1 MMARSA
7 ASFISE
13 QIEVID
19 MTMEPI
25 QNAAGAYQGSG
36 AAVEKTQSVPKAEQQ
51 TTERITL
58 AAEQA
63 DKNVA
68 GENARQT
75 DQISIPEKASD
86 SSLKNAVEQINR
98 KAPNMEAIF
107 GYHEGTG
114 RVTIKIV
121 DKDTKEVKKEYPA
134 EKTLDMIQRV
144 WEMAGL
150 MVDEK
155 R

>member
-1 MMARSA
+1 
-7 ASFISE
+7 
-13 QIEVID
+13 

-25 QNAAGAYQGSG
+25 QNRTAAYQGSG
-36 AAVEKTQSVPKAEQQ
+36 AAVEKAQSAPKAEVKTNAPADQ
-51 TTERITL
+51 TDRN
-58 AAEQA
+58 A
-63 DKNVA
+63 A
-68 GENARQT
+68 GENSRQA
-75 DQISIPEKASD
+75 DQITAPEKASD

-98 KAPNMEAIF
+98 NSANTEAVF
-107 GYHEGTG
+107 GYHEGTH

-134 EKTLDMIQRV
+134 EKTLDMIQKV

>member
-1 MMARSA
+1 
-7 ASFISE
+7 
-13 QIEVID
+13 

-25 QNAAGAYQGSG
+25 QSTTVAYQGSG
-36 AAVEKTQSVPKAEQQ
+36 TAVEKATGAPKAEVKAP
-51 TTERITL
+51 ERNVP
-58 AAEQA
+58 AA
-63 DKNVA
+63 DVSDRNMA
-68 GENARQT
+68 GENSKQNDKIT
-75 DQISIPEKASD
+75 MPEQASD

-98 KAPNMEAIF
+98 KSAGMEAIF
-107 GYHEGTG
+107 GYHEGT
-114 RVTIKIV
+114 RHVTIKIV

-134 EKTLDMIQRV
+134 EKTLDMIQKV

>member
-1 MMARSA
+1 
-7 ASFISE
+7 
-13 QIEVID
+13 

-25 QNAAGAYQGSG
+25 QSTTVAYQGSG
-36 AAVEKTQSVPKAEQQ
+36 KAVEKATGAPKAEVKAP
-51 TTERITL
+51 ERNVP
-58 AAEQA
+58 AA
-63 DKNVA
+63 DVSDRNMA
-68 GENARQT
+68 GENNKQSEKTKNDRIT
-75 DQISIPEKASD
+75 MPEQASD

-98 KAPNMEAIF
+98 RSAGMEAIF
-107 GYHEGTG
+107 GYHEGTNH
-114 RVTIKIV
+114 VMIKIV

-134 EKTLDMIQRV
+134 EKTLDMIQKV

>member
-1 MMARSA
+1 
-7 ASFISE
+7 
-13 QIEVID
+13 

-25 QNAAGAYQGSG
+25 LNAAAAYQGSG
-36 AAVEKTQSVPKAEQQ
+36 AAVENKPSASKTENKTVERSAHVADQEEKD
-51 TTERITL
+51 TTNENSRV
-58 AAEQA
+58 A
-63 DKNVA
+63 DKI
-68 GENARQT
+68 T
-75 DQISIPEKASD
+75 TPEQASD

-98 KAPNMEAIF
+98 QSANTEAIF
-107 GYHEGTG
+107 GYHEGTN

-134 EKTLDMIQRV
+134 EKTLDMIQKV

>member
-1 MMARSA
+1 
-7 ASFISE
+7 
-13 QIEVID
+13 

-25 QNAAGAYQGSG
+25 QNRTAVYQGSG
-36 AAVEKTQSVPKAEQQ
+36 AAVEKTQSAPKAE
-51 TTERITL
+51 TKVAERT
-58 AAEQA
+58 APVAEQT
-63 DKNVA
+63 NA
-68 GENARQT
+68 GNETGRPE
-75 DQISIPEKASD
+75 DQISMPEKASD

-98 KAPNMEAIF
+98 KSAGMEAIF
-107 GYHEGTG
+107 GYHEGTQ

-134 EKTLDMIQRV
+134 EKTLDMIQKV

>member
-1 MMARSA
+1 
-7 ASFISE
+7 
-13 QIEVID
+13 

-25 QNAAGAYQGSG
+25 QNRTAAYQGSG
-36 AAVEKTQSVPKAEQQ
+36 AAVEKAQSAPKAEVKTNAPADQ
-51 TTERITL
+51 TDRN
-58 AAEQA
+58 A
-63 DKNVA
+63 A
-68 GENARQT
+68 GENSRQA
-75 DQISIPEKASD
+75 DQITAPEKASD

-98 KAPNMEAIF
+98 NFANTEAVF
-107 GYHEGTG
+107 GYHEGTH

-134 EKTLDMIQRV
+134 EKTLDMIQKV